1 MTNIDGNTSKSTI
14 DDHRTSSL
22 STESDV
28 FEKNDIEPNY
38 IRNLGQTIEEN
49 FKKCSEDIMI
59 NNSEIMTI
67 VNQAIGEQRE
77 VFREF
82 IKASVKSSD
91 DLLTFSVDIL
101 FFVECF
107 RNPDQYTNEENL
119 YLLTDLLE
127 ESEKNYEST
136 KELKNIISRETIRKE
151 TDETEVREKLN
162 KTIGEDS
169 KEIDE
174 TELNRILD
182 DETIGMKEKL
192 TKIHNFLLKYIND
205 INEFPHKIDSVQQSS
220 IRKMLVKILN
230 LLKDHPIYTTFGTL
244 FFFGASALASRVLL
258 AIIVYLTGSAGIFC
272 NDVAMK
278 HERNNLVEKIN
289 QVGDGLYSIVIEI
302 GRIED
307 FWSEQIVSIKYL
319 IDNLARFNNENARI
333 KRYKVANQIEKR
345 WKDVAE
351 DCKNY
356 TRLMNDVLSKDRL
369 SQPPK
374 NSASATAQRL
384 AASSGSL
391 SNDRSDSC
399 SAPHETTKK
408 AKTTPEDSMGTDP
421 IAPVTLSLLTEN

>member
-1 MTNIDGNTSKSTI
+1 MTNIDGNTSESTI
-14 DDHRTSSL
+14 DDRRTSSL

-28 FEKNDIEPNY
+28 FEKNYIEPNY

-107 RNPDQYTNEENL
+107 KNPDQYTNEENL

-136 KELKNIISRETIRKE
+136 KKLKNIISRETIRKE
-151 TDETEVREKLN
+151 NDKTEVREKLN
-162 KTIGEDS
+162 ETIGEDS
-169 KEIDE
+169 IEINE
-174 TELNRILD
+174 NELNRILD

-192 TKIHNFLLKYIND
+192 TKIHNFLTKYIND
-205 INEFPHKIDSVQQSS
+205 INKFPHKIDSVQQSS
-220 IRKMLVKILN
+220 IRKMLAKILN

-244 FFFGASALASRVLL
+244 FFFGASALVSRVLL
-258 AIIVYLTGSAGIFC
+258 ALIVYLTGSAGIFC

-278 HERNNLVEKIN
+278 RERNNLVDKIN

-302 GRIED
+302 GRMED
-307 FWSEQIVSIKYL
+307 FWSGQIESIKYL
-319 IDNLARFNNENARI
+319 INNLARFNNENARI
-333 KRYKVANQIEKR
+333 KRYKIANQIEKR

-369 SQPPK
+369 SQPLK
-374 NSASATAQRL
+374 NSASATTD
-384 AASSGSL
+384 SSGSL
-391 SNDRSDSC
+391 SNDRSDFR